1 MRKLIK
7 ISGTML
13 SLLAVCIA
21 STSSGILA
29 GEIELP
35 DCLK

>member
-7 ISGTML
+7 LSGSLL
-13 SLLAVCIA
+13 SILAVCIA
-21 STSSGILA
+21 SMSSGLLS

-35 DCLK
+35 NNLK